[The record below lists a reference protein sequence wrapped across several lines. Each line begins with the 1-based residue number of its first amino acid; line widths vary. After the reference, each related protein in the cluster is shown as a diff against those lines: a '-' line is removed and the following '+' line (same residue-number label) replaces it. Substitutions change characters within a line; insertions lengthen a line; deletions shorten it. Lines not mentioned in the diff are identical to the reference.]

1 MKYTIIGLLALS
13 LFGCSLSVPPP
24 PVAKQTKN
32 LFDNDSD
39 GVINQRDHCAK
50 TPLDAIVDN
59 DGCPT
64 YIDSS
69 EENKIHILFA
79 NDSAEL
85 PENYMQNIKQMSQFL
100 MKYPKTHIELK
111 GYASPVGN
119 ATYNIALSKR
129 RASVI
134 RQALINDGIPPSRI
148 KTMGFGDSDP
158 VAAYNIEESN
168 TLSRRVIAQVIG
180 YQQNIVKEWTVYT
193 IREN

>member
-13 LFGCSLSVPPP
+13 LFGCSLSVPHP
-24 PVAKQTKN
+24 PVTKQTKN

-39 GVINQRDHCAK
+39 GVINQRDYCAK

-69 EENKIHILFA
+69 EENKIHVLFA
-79 NDSAEL
+79 NDSAEI

-100 MKYPKTHIELK
+100 VKYSKTHIELK

-119 ATYNIALSKR
+119 ATYNLALSKR
-129 RASVI
+129 RASAI
-134 RQALINDGIPPSRI
+134 RQALINDGIPSSRI
-148 KTMGFGDSDP
+148 KTIGFGDSDP
-158 VAAYNIEESN
+158 VAAYDVEESN
-168 TLSRRVIAQVIG
+168 TLSRRVVAQVVG
-180 YQQNIVKEWTVYT
+180 SQENVVKEWTVYT
-193 IREN
+193 VREN

>member
-13 LFGCSLSVPPP
+13 LFGCSLSVPQP

-39 GVINQRDHCAK
+39 GVINQRDHCPK

-69 EENKIHILFA
+69 EENKIHVLFA
-79 NDSAEL
+79 NDSAEI

-100 MKYPKTHIELK
+100 VKYPKTHIELK

-119 ATYNIALSKR
+119 ANYNVSLSKR
-129 RASVI
+129 RASAI

-158 VAAYNIEESN
+158 VAAYDVEESN
-168 TLSRRVIAQVIG
+168 TLSRRVIAQVVG
-180 YQQNIVKEWTVYT
+180 SQENVVKEWTVYT
-193 IREN
+193 VREN

>member
-13 LFGCSLSVPPP
+13 LFGCSLSVPQP

-39 GVINQRDHCAK
+39 GVINQRDHCPK

-69 EENKIHILFA
+69 EENKIHVLFA
-79 NDSAEL
+79 NDSAEI

-100 MKYPKTHIELK
+100 VKYPKTYIELK

-119 ATYNIALSKR
+119 ANYNVALSKR
-129 RASVI
+129 RASAI

-158 VAAYNIEESN
+158 VAAYDVEESN
-168 TLSRRVIAQVIG
+168 TLSRRVIAQVVG
-180 YQQNIVKEWTVYT
+180 SQENVVKEWTVYT
-193 IREN
+193 VREN

>member
-13 LFGCSLSVPPP
+13 LFGCSLSVPQP

-39 GVINQRDHCAK
+39 GVINQRDHCPK

-69 EENKIHILFA
+69 EENKIHVLFA
-79 NDSAEL
+79 NDSAEI

-100 MKYPKTHIELK
+100 VKYPKTHIELK

-119 ATYNIALSKR
+119 ANYNVALSKR
-129 RASVI
+129 RASAI

-158 VAAYNIEESN
+158 VAAYDVEESN
-168 TLSRRVIAQVIG
+168 TLSRRVIAQVVG
-180 YQQNIVKEWTVYT
+180 SQENVVKEWTVYT
-193 IREN
+193 VREN